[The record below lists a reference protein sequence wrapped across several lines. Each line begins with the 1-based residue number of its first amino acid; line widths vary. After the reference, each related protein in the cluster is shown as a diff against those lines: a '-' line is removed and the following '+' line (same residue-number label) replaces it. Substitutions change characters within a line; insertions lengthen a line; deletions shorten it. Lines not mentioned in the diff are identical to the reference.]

1 MALGKPIQIRLEEE
15 QQLYFEDMAAIH
27 KTPLSTYIREFLT
40 EKVKEIEK
48 EEALKQEIRAG
59 FFELKNMMNSK
70 SKEKKE
76 IEKKEVTPP
85 INESTLME
93 LLLLVRT
100 IAGPERMKFVHGE
113 LKRQN
118 FAIWNGKD

>member
-15 QQLYFEDMAAIH
+15 QQLYFEEMAAIH
-27 KTPLSTYIREFLT
+27 KTHLSTFIRDFLT
-40 EKVKEIEK
+40 KKIEEIEK

-59 FFELKNMMNSK
+59 FFEIKNMISSK
-70 SKEKKE
+70 NKSGEE
-76 IEKKEVTPP
+76 IEKKEITPP

-93 LLLLVRT
+93 LLLLIRT
-100 IAGPERMKFVHGE
+100 IAGPERLKFVHGE

-118 FAIWNGKD
+118 FVIWNGKD